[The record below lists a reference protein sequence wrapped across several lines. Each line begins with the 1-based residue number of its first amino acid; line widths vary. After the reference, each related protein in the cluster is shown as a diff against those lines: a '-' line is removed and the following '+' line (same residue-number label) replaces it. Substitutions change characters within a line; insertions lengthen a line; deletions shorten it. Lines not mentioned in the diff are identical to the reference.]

1 MLAQCSAVSKN
12 RAKRKTERM
21 TRCVNYPT
29 GAWPNEMRAET
40 AAAYCDE
47 PSVEAFLS
55 KVKQGVYPSPCRQH
69 GILPKWHRFRLDEA
83 IARRHG
89 LLVAN
94 SLLAEDAVE
103 LI

>member
-1 MLAQCSAVSKN
+1 MTVRRVSF
-12 RAKRKTERM
+12 
-21 TRCVNYPT
+21 PP
-29 GAWPNEMRAET
+29 GSWPLEMRAET

-55 KVKQGVYPSPCRQH
+55 KVERGIYGAPRRQQGCS
-69 GILPKWHRFRLDEA
+69 PKWHRAKIDRD

-89 LLVAN
+89 LAVEGALI
-94 SLLAEDAVE
+94 AEDVSE

>member
-1 MLAQCSAVSKN
+1 V
-12 RAKRKTERM
+12 
-21 TRCVNYPT
+21 TREVHYVR
-29 GAWPNEMRAET
+29 GAWPTEMRAET

-55 KVKQGVYPSPCRQH
+55 KVKRRIYPNACRQI
-69 GILPKWHRFRLDEA
+69 GILPKWHRAKLDDA

-89 LLVAN
+89 LL
-94 SLLAEDAVE
+94 SDGHLLAEDAVE

>member
-1 MLAQCSAVSKN
+1 
-12 RAKRKTERM
+12 M
-21 TRCVNYPT
+21 TRGVNHPS
-29 GAWPNEMRAET
+29 GAWPSEMRAET

-55 KVKQGVYPSPCRQH
+55 KVKHRVYPGPCRQR
-69 GILPKWHRFRLDEA
+69 GILPKWHRAKLDAA

-94 SLLAEDAVE
+94 DYLLAEDAVE

>member
-1 MLAQCSAVSKN
+1 M
-12 RAKRKTERM
+12 R
-21 TRCVNYPT
+21 
-29 GAWPNEMRAET
+29 GAT

-55 KVKQGVYPSPCRQH
+55 KVRQGVYPGPRLQH
-69 GILPKWHRFRLDEA
+69 GILPKWHRLKLDES

-89 LLVAN
+89 LLTDGELHAD
-94 SLLAEDAVE
+94 DAAE